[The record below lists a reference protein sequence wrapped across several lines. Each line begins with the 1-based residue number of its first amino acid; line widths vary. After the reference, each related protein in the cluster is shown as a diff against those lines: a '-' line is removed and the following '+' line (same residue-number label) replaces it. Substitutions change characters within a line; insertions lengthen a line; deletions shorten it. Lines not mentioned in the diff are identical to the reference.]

1 MRLTSLRQCFIGL
14 FAALALTACQ
24 PATPPV
30 ETPPATFVH
39 EVSDLPVDPAVLY
52 GQLPNGM
59 RYAVMQNDTPAETVA
74 VRLTFNV
81 GSLAESE
88 DQRGLAHFIE
98 HMAFNGSTN
107 VPEGEMIP
115 LLERYGLQFGPDTN
129 AFTGFE
135 TVGYQL
141 DLPENN
147 EEIIATAMMLMR
159 ETASELT
166 LDIDAIDAERG
177 VIASEARFRN
187 VPVRRWNNALGRFLL
202 PDTLVPERD
211 PIGLPEVIE
220 TAQREAF
227 VDYYENFYIPQRAM
241 MVVVGDVDPAVIES
255 DIRETFGDWQGPEE
269 PRPDPEL
276 GEINTDRP
284 RSVGYFYDPEVLT
297 IFTVDAMRPY
307 EPAVDTVETRFENN
321 LSRIGNAI
329 LSRRFETIV
338 SSGTSPILQAQATS
352 SSEYDLAELA
362 RVLAIVAPDRWEEGV
377 ALVEQELRR
386 ALDYGFTQAELD
398 EQIANQRTSL
408 RTAVEQAGTRDNTAL
423 ANGIWSAWRQDIVFT
438 TPASTLERFEA
449 GASRITVDAVN
460 AAFREQWQ
468 ASEPLLFLA
477 SSTELTDAESAILNA
492 WKASETVAVE
502 APLQADLSEFA
513 YGDFGPAGEVASRE
527 YIEDLKLH
535 RVEFENGVRLSF
547 RANSLEAGEVAIR
560 VDFGAGSL
568 EPRALPTV
576 DVVTS
581 SAFTAGGLG
590 AHSSDELSRVLAGRA
605 VGLNFS
611 VGESGFTLFGGTR
624 PSDFDVQ
631 MDLLAAYI
639 SDPGWREDGL
649 AQYKAIA
656 PELRR
661 NFASTPTGVLQVE
674 AARLLR
680 RGDARYGFP
689 SEEELAAIGVA
700 EMQAFLTPVLEQA
713 PIEITIV
720 GDIGIDQVIEVVAQS
735 FGALPPRAESW
746 PTYDEARNVRFPEPV
761 AEPVEL
767 FHNGG
772 TDQAMANVYW
782 PMFDD
787 SEPRRS
793 RVLTLMRSV
802 LDLKLTERL
811 RERDGFTYSAF
822 NNDLTSSAHPDY
834 GYLWVGVD
842 VQPENLEATYAAI
855 DELAAAMAS
864 GDISE
869 DELQRARQPLLEQIE
884 EAQQRNAGWLSWVA
898 RSWEMPERLDRI
910 RSIEADYNDISRDE
924 LVAMA
929 EAYLVRENSWRVSI
943 LPNEDR

>member
-1 MRLTSLRQCFIGL
+1 MRLKLLRQCFIGL
-14 FAALALTACQ
+14 SAALALTACQ
-24 PATPPV
+24 PATPPA
-30 ETPPATFVH
+30 EMPPATFVH

-59 RYAVMQNDTPAETVA
+59 RYAVMRNETPTEAVA
-74 VRLTFNV
+74 VRLVFNV

-88 DQRGLAHFIE
+88 EQRGLAHFIE

-187 VPVRRWNNALGRFLL
+187 VPVRRWNNALQRFLL

-220 TAQREAF
+220 SAGRGGF
-227 VDYYENFYIPQRAM
+227 VDYYDNYYIPQRAM

-307 EPAVDTVETRFENN
+307 EPTPDSMEARFESN
-321 LSRIGNAI
+321 LARIGNAI
-329 LSRRFETIV
+329 VSRRFETLV

-352 SSEYDLAELA
+352 SSEYELAELA
-362 RVLAIVAPDRWEEGV
+362 RVLAIVAPDRWQEGV

-386 ALDYGFTQAELD
+386 ALEYGFTQAELD

-408 RTAVEQAGTRDNTAL
+408 RTSVEQSGTRDNTAL
-423 ANGIWSAWRQDIVFT
+423 ANGIWSSWRQGIVFT
-438 TPASTLERFEA
+438 TPESTLERFEA
-449 GASRITVDAVN
+449 GAPRITVDAVN
-460 AAFREQWQ
+460 AAFQQQWQ
-468 ASEPLLFLA
+468 GSEPLLFLA

-492 WKASETVAVE
+492 WKTSENVPVE
-502 APLQADLSEFA
+502 APLQADSSEFA
-513 YGDFGPAGEVASRE
+513 YGDFGAPGSVASRE
-527 YIEDLKLH
+527 YIEDLNLH
-535 RVEFENGVRLSF
+535 RVEFENRVRLSF
-547 RANSLEAGEVAIR
+547 RSSALEAGEIAIR

-568 EPRALPTV
+568 EPRALPMV

-605 VGLNFS
+605 VGLNFG
-611 VGESGFTLFGGTR
+611 VGESGFTLYGGTR
-624 PSDFDVQ
+624 PSDFEVQ
-631 MDLLAAYI
+631 MDLLAAYMT
-639 SDPGWREDGL
+639 DPGWREDGL

-689 SEEELAAIGVA
+689 SEEELAAIGIA
-700 EMQAFLTPVLEQA
+700 EMQAFLTPVLDQA

-720 GDIGIDQVIEVVAQS
+720 GDIDVERAIEVVAET
-735 FGALPPRAESW
+735 FGALPARAEIW
-746 PTYDEARNVRFPEPV
+746 PAYDEARTVRFPDPV
-761 AEPVEL
+761 SEPVEL

-772 TDQAMANVYW
+772 EDQAMANVYW

-855 DELAAAMAS
+855 DELVAAMAS

-884 EAQQRNAGWLSWVA
+884 EAQQRNAAWLSWVA
-898 RSWEMPERLDRI
+898 RSWQMPERLDRI

-929 EAYLVRENSWRVSI
+929 QNYLVRENSWRVSI